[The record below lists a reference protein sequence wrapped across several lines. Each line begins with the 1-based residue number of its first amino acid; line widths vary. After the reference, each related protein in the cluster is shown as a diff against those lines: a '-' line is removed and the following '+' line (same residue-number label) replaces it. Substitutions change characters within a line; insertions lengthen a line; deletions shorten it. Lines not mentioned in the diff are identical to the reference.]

1 MGTYNVPL
9 NLRGETRIL
18 VIFTLKSLATT
29 GAGVLIGLLFFYF
42 FSLLKLKGLGI
53 GFIIFFA
60 LIGFVIGRFNVP
72 VIAQIPITKK
82 IGGIPL
88 GEIILR
94 YIKFKKNKKI
104 YTYTKEEK

>member
-1 MGTYNVPL
+1 MGTYNVPR

-53 GFIIFFA
+53 
-60 LIGFVIGRFNVP
+60 
-72 VIAQIPITKK
+72 
-82 IGGIPL
+82 
-88 GEIILR
+88 
-94 YIKFKKNKKI
+94 
-104 YTYTKEEK
+104 

>member
-1 MGTYNVPL
+1 MGTYNVPR

-53 GFIIFFA
+53 GFIIFLHLLVLLLA
-60 LIGFVIGRFNVP
+60 DLMC
-72 VIAQIPITKK
+72 QLLHK
-82 IGGIPL
+82 
-88 GEIILR
+88 
-94 YIKFKKNKKI
+94 YQ
-104 YTYTKEEK
+104 

>member
-1 MGTYNVPL
+1 MAFCS
-9 NLRGETRIL
+9 
-18 VIFTLKSLATT
+18 FT
-29 GAGVLIGLLFFYF
+29 F
-42 FSLLKLKGLGI
+42 FSIKIKRTRDWI
-53 GFIIFFA
+53 YNIFA